1 MRVASRVLI
10 IFLVAFGLAAC
21 QATKRTTAVD
31 DDVST
36 SGTGDEGVTQADLLA
51 KKRVHFAFD
60 SAEIDEESRQIIEAH
75 ATYLMDNSEIK
86 VRLEGHADER
96 GTREYNLALG
106 ERRAKAVKRVMS
118 VLGVGSGRIKVVTYG
133 EEKPLDE
140 GHDLAAW
147 RKNRRVEIVY

>member
-1 MRVASRVLI
+1 MRVASRILI
-10 IFLVAFGLAAC
+10 IFLVVLGLAAC
-21 QATKRTTAVD
+21 PATKKTTAD

-36 SGTGDEGVTQADLLA
+36 SGTGDEGLTQADLLA
-51 KKRVHFAFD
+51 RKRVHFAYD
-60 SAEIDEESRQIIEAH
+60 SAEIEEGSRRIIEAH
-75 ATYLMDNSEIK
+75 AEHLANNPRIK

-118 VLGVGSGRIKVVTYG
+118 VLGVKASRIKVVSYG

-140 GHDLAAW
+140 GHDSTAW
-147 RKNRRVEIVY
+147 RKNRRVEIIY